1 MADYCSL
8 AELKA
13 ALSIQ
18 DSVDDTILESV
29 IDAASRFVDAH
40 CCRDFTVAAGT
51 ASRDY
56 APSGRYSPLT
66 IDDATS
72 IVAVKID
79 DDLDYSFGETLVSN
93 VDWQAEPLNGRAA
106 GQDWPYTRLRPL
118 EDGYWPLGRIGRATV
133 RVEATYGWPAVPNA
147 VKQATILQAS
157 RMFTR
162 YDSPLGVAGFGEMG
176 AMRVSSRVDPD
187 VAMLLEPFVRVTL

>member
-18 DSVDDTILESV
+18 DSVDDTQLESV

-40 CCRDFTVAAGT
+40 CRRSFDVASAT
-51 ASRDY
+51 STRVY
-56 APSGRYSPLT
+56 APAGRYEPLP
-66 IDDATS
+66 IDDATT
-72 IVAVKID
+72 IVSVAID
-79 DDLDYSFGETLVSN
+79 DDLDSTFATTLTAA
-93 VDWQAEPLNGRAA
+93 DWQAEPLNARAA
-106 GQDWPYTRLRPL
+106 GQDWPYTRIRPL
-118 EDGYWPLGRIGRATV
+118 EDGYWPLDRKGRATV
-133 RVEATYGWPAVPNA
+133 RVQATYGWPALPNA
-147 VKQATILQAS
+147 IKQATILQAS

-187 VAMLLEPFVRVTL
+187 VALLLEPFVSVSF

>member
-1 MADYCSL
+1 VADYCSL

-18 DSVDDTILESV
+18 DSVDDTLLESV

-40 CCRDFTVAAGT
+40 CRRDFPVAAGT

-56 APSGRYSPLT
+56 APTGRYSALP
-66 IDDATS
+66 IDDATT
-72 IVAVKID
+72 IVSVKID
-79 DDLDYSFGETLVSN
+79 DDLDYSFGETLVN
-93 VDWQAEPLNGRAA
+93 DVDWQAEPLNGRAA

-118 EDGYWPLGRIGRATV
+118 EDGYWPIGRTGRATV
-133 RVEATYGWPAVPNA
+133 RVEATYGWPAIPNA

-187 VAMLLEPFVRVTL
+187 VALLLEPFVRVTL